1 MEDAKGWVLLTVT
14 PSGKVNRTVFP
25 NPEEAKRAGA
35 LAVYAEKAHE
45 YKDRLA
51 KSTLEELWVWWRRE
65 SRWPSVGIEAHS
77 VATWPPSQ
85 SGGRWELPVPNRTLM
100 GDLTVSSVIRW
111 PDNVVV
117 AEIYPALEE
126 GETL

>member
-1 MEDAKGWVLLTVT
+1 MTDTKGWVLLTVT

-35 LAVYAEKAHE
+35 LALYAEKAHE

-51 KSTLEELWVWWRRE
+51 KPTLEELWVWWRRE
-65 SRWPSVGIEAHS
+65 SRWPSVDMDMHS
-77 VATWPPSQ
+77 GVPWSRDK
-85 SGGRWELPVPNRTLM
+85 SGGRWELPVPVFSPTGGM
-100 GDLTVSSVIRW
+100 KVSSITRW

-117 AEIYPALEE
+117 AEIYPEIGDSE
-126 GETL
+126 